1 MDKFEAKKLLKDLDI
16 VQEFL
21 KDKDLPQLERQLSSE
36 VETLKKEDYDIWI
49 NSIPDS
55 VKEIMYKKL
64 MPEEMYDVF
73 FPSLLHSDLSKNEII
88 LVFSILKSEKEI
100 DQCTLENSGKLNDLK
115 VILQFI
121 VENDRSKFLSIFQ
134 NPEVK
139 QKLLRAKE
147 FAEKNKNLISN
158 ILFRKR
164 NEWDEIAESFEGLD
178 MSLKDDRQ
186 IYLAPFVNQNTETL
200 NEDKFFSIIQ
210 EFLKNQTNLL
220 SIQSKN
226 GIEESVRDIWEE
238 LKKEEL
244 AQQLNSFSIEMLKK
258 RIKNEQIAAA
268 LNDFNSVEEIIKLS
282 VNDIV
287 ERYDLSVQ
295 QGTELLKQAKD
306 IRNKLKSNV
315 YPKLTLDKLKGKRLQ
330 LLHLLNVYRNYPND
344 QAVEEKVVLENYKQL
359 EEKLNSLESIA
370 PNRYLTNSISSNSFE
385 YWRESEKEIYRIIDG
400 CIRVNRTFKNY
411 LKDNLNDQEIKALFE
426 KDSATFYALI
436 EEITGNKKNYNP
448 SDLPD
453 YIVQEVQK
461 TKLDLKG
468 FKAHLRSYQDFGSK
482 YIFYF
487 QKTLLG
493 DEMGLGKTIQALAV
507 ATHLSNQGKNRCL
520 VVSPLSVLENW
531 RREIEKWTN
540 LKCFVFRGNKATKE
554 QNLAKW
560 EETGG
565 ILLTN
570 YSQCGI
576 LKESREKIDFDF
588 AIVDEAHLIKNPS
601 TKRSKNVN
609 DLIKNCDYKLLMTGT
624 ALENRIN
631 EMFNLIELLNKS
643 LAEKVANNLNN
654 KTYKT
659 DIAQV
664 YLRRKRKEVLH
675 ELPALSFTTMWSTFN
690 DEEQVFYDQAI
701 REGTGAGVLMKMRRA
716 AFIDAD
722 SQKIKQIIDICID
735 AHENNEKVLV
745 FSFFK
750 YYVLQFL
757 KKHLPYLADDIISGD
772 LPPNQRQ
779 EVIDIFSKNPK
790 QNVLL
795 VQIDAGGFGLNIQA
809 ANRVIL
815 CEPQWK
821 PSTENQA
828 ISRAYRMGQNRNVM
842 VYRLLT
848 KDSVDETMME
858 IIHKKEDIFN
868 TYANDSAVADAF
880 MNSDSD
886 KEENEE
892 VVKKKV
898 FQIERERLEKKQEVV
913 GANG

>member
-1 MDKFEAKKLLKDLDI
+1 MDKFEARKILKNLDT

-21 KDKDLPQLERQLSSE
+21 NNKDLPQLQSQLIAE
-36 VETLKKEDYDIWI
+36 VDTLKKEGFNDWI
-49 NSIPDS
+49 SSVPDS
-55 VKEIMYKKL
+55 VKEILYNKVSSDQL
-64 MPEEMYDVF
+64 YSTF
-73 FPSLLHSDLSKNEII
+73 FPSIFHSANSKNEII

-100 DQCTLENSGKLNDLK
+100 EQCALENSDKLNDLK
-115 VILQFI
+115 ASLQFI
-121 VENDRSKFLSIFQ
+121 MQNDRSRFLSIFQ
-134 NPEVK
+134 IPEVK
-139 QKLLRAKE
+139 QRLVKSKE
-147 FAEKNKNLISN
+147 LADKNKNLVSN
-158 ILFRKR
+158 ILFQKE
-164 NEWDEIAESFEGLD
+164 NEWDEIADSVEGLD
-178 MSLKDDRQ
+178 ISLKDDRH
-186 IYLAPFVNQNTETL
+186 IYLEPFVTPDTEKYDEEIVFTIIHSFLENQ
-200 NEDKFFSIIQ
+200 I
-210 EFLKNQTNLL
+210 NLL
-220 SIQSKN
+220 STQSRN
-226 GIEESVRDIWEE
+226 AIEENVRDIWQE

-244 AQQLNSFSIEMLKK
+244 SEQLNSFSIQMLKK
-258 RIKNEQIAAA
+258 QITDPIISSV
-268 LNDFNSVEEIIKLS
+268 LDDFNNIAQIISLTPK
-282 VNDIV
+282 
-287 ERYDLSVQ
+287 
-295 QGTELLKQAKD
+295 ELLNRYGLSSQQAAKLVKQAQD
-306 IRNKLKSNV
+306 LLDKLKSNI

-631 EMFNLIELLNKS
+631 EMINLIELLNEP
-643 LAEKVANNLNN
+643 LAQKVADKLNN
-654 KTYKT
+654 ETYKT

-701 REGTGAGVLMKMRRA
+701 REGTGSGVLMKMRRA

-757 KKHLPYLADDIISGD
+757 KKHLRYLADDIISGD

-886 KEENEE
+886 NEEKEEA
-892 VVKKKV
+892 VKKKV
-898 FQIERERLEKKQEVV
+898 FQIEKERLQKKQEAVKMSE
-913 GANG
+913 

>member
-1 MDKFEAKKLLKDLDI
+1 
-16 VQEFL
+16 
-21 KDKDLPQLERQLSSE
+21 
-36 VETLKKEDYDIWI
+36 
-49 NSIPDS
+49 
-55 VKEIMYKKL
+55 
-64 MPEEMYDVF
+64 
-73 FPSLLHSDLSKNEII
+73 
-88 LVFSILKSEKEI
+88 
-100 DQCTLENSGKLNDLK
+100 
-115 VILQFI
+115 
-121 VENDRSKFLSIFQ
+121 
-134 NPEVK
+134 
-139 QKLLRAKE
+139 
-147 FAEKNKNLISN
+147 
-158 ILFRKR
+158 
-164 NEWDEIAESFEGLD
+164 
-178 MSLKDDRQ
+178 
-186 IYLAPFVNQNTETL
+186 
-200 NEDKFFSIIQ
+200 
-210 EFLKNQTNLL
+210 
-220 SIQSKN
+220 
-226 GIEESVRDIWEE
+226 
-238 LKKEEL
+238 
-244 AQQLNSFSIEMLKK
+244 MLKK
-258 RIKNEQIAAA
+258 QITDPIISSV
-268 LNDFNSVEEIIKLS
+268 LDDFNNIAQIISLTPK
-282 VNDIV
+282 
-287 ERYDLSVQ
+287 
-295 QGTELLKQAKD
+295 ELLNRYGLSSQQAAKLVKQAQD
-306 IRNKLKSNV
+306 LLDKLKSNI

-330 LLHLLNVYRNYPND
+330 LLHLLNIYKNYPTE
-344 QAVEEKVVLENYKQL
+344 QANAEDVMLENYKQL
-359 EEKLNSLESIA
+359 EEKLSNLEYIA
-370 PNRYLTNSISSNSFE
+370 PNRYQTNSISQNNFE
-385 YWRESEKEIYRIIDG
+385 YWRETETEIYRIIDG
-400 CIRVNRTFKNY
+400 CLQVNKTFKNY
-411 LKDNLNDQEIKALFE
+411 LNDNLTDREIKNLFE

-436 EEITGNKKNYNP
+436 EEITGNKKSYNP

-453 YIVQEVQK
+453 YIVHEVQK

-468 FKAHLRSYQDFGSK
+468 FKAHLRAYQDFGSK

-540 LKCFVFRGNKATKE
+540 LNCFVFRGNKATKE

-631 EMFNLIELLNKS
+631 EMINLIELLNEP
-643 LAEKVANNLNN
+643 LAQKVADKLNN
-654 KTYKT
+654 ETYKT

-757 KKHLPYLADDIISGD
+757 KKHLRYLADDIISGD

-858 IIHKKEDIFN
+858 IIHRKEDIFN

-886 KEENEE
+886 NEEKEEA
-892 VVKKKV
+892 VKKKV
-898 FQIERERLEKKQEVV
+898 FQIEKERLQKKQEAVKMSE
-913 GANG
+913 